1 MENETYEQEPVVETG
16 MQEDT
21 ELEGVETNQ
30 ESETESAETE
40 TIEEADSQPENPEEP
55 KAEEDKP
62 ETEDAED
69 DQPAWFQKRINK
81 LTSKRKNAEKEA
93 DLFRSENEALRQ
105 RIERLENPSQPEG
118 PELSREDFST
128 DKEYMDYAF
137 DLREKKREAQVI
149 QQQQAQGQ
157 KIQAQKRAQQDFV
170 QKLETVKDTLPKDY
184 NQVIQGASNVPI
196 PQSVAEVIGESDC
209 APELL
214 YYFAKNPNEAH
225 RVDGLSGYAKFK
237 FFMEIEKDIQE
248 GRRNGSAKPTTQA
261 PKPAPKP
268 KQVLRDGP
276 INLDSIASK
285 TSTEKFGNQY
295 YQEYL
300 RKKRNK

>member
-1 MENETYEQEPVVETG
+1 MENETYEQEPVIETG
-16 MQEDT
+16 LQEST
-21 ELEGVETNQ
+21 ELEGTEINQ
-30 ESETESAETE
+30 ELETESTEPE
-40 TIEEADSQPENPEEP
+40 TIEETDSQPENPEEP
-55 KAEEDKP
+55 TAEEDKP
-62 ETEDAED
+62 ETEDKED

-81 LTSKRKNAEKEA
+81 LTSKRKNAEKESE
-93 DLFRSENEALRQ
+93 LYRSENEALKQ

-137 DLREKKREAQVI
+137 DLREKKREAQVF
-149 QQQQAQGQ
+149 QQQQAHGQ
-157 KIQAQKRAQQDFV
+157 KIQAQRRAQEDFV

-196 PQSVAEVIGESDC
+196 PKSVAEVIGESDC

-225 RVDGLSGYAKFK
+225 RVEGLSNYAKFK
-237 FFMEIEKDIQE
+237 FFLDLERDITEDRQ
-248 GRRNGSAKPTTQA
+248 GGAKKPTTQA

-285 TSTEKFGNQY
+285 TSSEKFGNQY
-295 YQEYL
+295 YQEHL
-300 RKKRNK
+300 RRKRNK